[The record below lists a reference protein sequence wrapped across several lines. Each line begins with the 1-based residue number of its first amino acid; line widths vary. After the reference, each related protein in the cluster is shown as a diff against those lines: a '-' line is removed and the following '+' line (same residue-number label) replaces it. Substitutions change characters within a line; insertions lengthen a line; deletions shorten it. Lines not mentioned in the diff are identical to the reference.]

1 MPTTTR
7 LAPAPARPPAGARAL
22 PAHKTRIVATIGPAS
37 EAPET
42 LARLVAAGLDVAR
55 LNLSHGDFE
64 GHARVIERL
73 RAVSREAGRPLAIL
87 ADLPGPKLRIGR
99 LAHEPIEL
107 HAGDA
112 FALAPGDELGDA
124 RRATVSFARLPEVVG
139 PGDTIFLN
147 DGLVRL
153 AVERVAGGVVQ
164 CRVEVGGELRSGKGL
179 NVPGVDLGLSAFTER
194 DRECLRFALEAGV
207 DAISQSFVESA
218 ADVAAVRA
226 AAAELGHQ
234 PFVIAKIERR
244 RALERAGEIV
254 AAADGIMVAR
264 GDLGVEIPIEE
275 IALVQKR
282 LVQRA
287 NLAGKAVITATQ
299 MLESMT
305 ASPRPTRAEATDVA
319 NAILDGTD
327 AVMLSGESAIGR
339 YPVESVAML
348 ARIAASTERLRP
360 ARAVRDALRERP
372 REEGAPVYDLIA
384 LSVDTLIERAAPAAV
399 FVPTEGGT
407 TARRIARFR
416 PQPWIVAV
424 SSSEASCQRL
434 LFTWGVF
441 PVRVRER
448 PYDWRAF
455 ARDWLRA
462 HGVAGQLVLVTEG
475 PSARH
480 PDANDRIEILDLA
493 RTTAPQETPVEPNR

>member
-1 MPTTTR
+1 MPPHPLPAHTT
-7 LAPAPARPPAGARAL
+7 L

-37 EAPET
+37 DAPEV
-42 LARLVAAGLDVAR
+42 LCRMIEAGLSVAR

-73 RAVSREAGRPLAIL
+73 REASRTAGRPLAIL
-87 ADLPGPKLRIGR
+87 ADLPGPKLRIGA
-99 LAHEPIEL
+99 LAREPIEL
-107 HAGDA
+107 RAGDP
-112 FALAPGDELGDA
+112 FELAPGDHVGDEHGA
-124 RRATVSFARLPEVVG
+124 SVSFARLPDAVRA
-139 PGDTIFLN
+139 GDPIFLN

-153 AVERVAGGVVQ
+153 AVERVAAGRVH

-179 NVPGVDLGLSAFTER
+179 NLPGSDLGIPAFTER
-194 DRECLRFALEAGV
+194 DRECLRFALGAGV
-207 DAISQSFVESA
+207 DAVSQSFVESA
-218 ADVAAVRA
+218 EDIAALRR
-226 AAAELGHQ
+226 AAAELGAQ

-244 RALERAGEIV
+244 RALDRVAEIL
-254 AAADGIMVAR
+254 AAADGVMVAR

-287 NLAGKAVITATQ
+287 NLAGKPVITATQ

-305 ASPRPTRAEATDVA
+305 GSPRPTRAEATDVA

-339 YPVESVAML
+339 YPVEAVAML
-348 ARIAASTERLRP
+348 ARIAAAIERLRP

-384 LSVDTLIERAAPAAV
+384 LSVDTLIERAGPAAV
-399 FVPTEGGT
+399 FVPTIGGT

-416 PQPWIVAV
+416 PGPWIVAV
-424 SSSEASCQRL
+424 SASETSCQRL
-434 LFTWGVF
+434 LLTWGVL
-441 PVRVRER
+441 PVRVAER
-448 PYDWRAF
+448 PHDWRPF

-462 HGVAGQLVLVTEG
+462 HGIDGELVLVTEG
-475 PSARH
+475 PSPRH

-493 RTTAPQETPVEPNR
+493 RQEPR

>member
-1 MPTTTR
+1 M
-7 LAPAPARPPAGARAL
+7 L

-37 EAPET
+37 DSPEV
-42 LARLVAAGLDVAR
+42 LARMVAAGMDVAR
-55 LNLSHGDFE
+55 INLSHGDLE
-64 GHARVIERL
+64 GHARVIARL
-73 RAVSREAGRPLAIL
+73 REASRAAARPLAIL

-107 HAGDA
+107 RAGEA
-112 FALAPGDELGDA
+112 FALTPGEQVGDERGA
-124 RRATVSFARLPEVVG
+124 SVSFARLPEAVRS
-139 PGDTIFLN
+139 GDTIFVN

-153 AVERVAGGVVQ
+153 AVETIRAGSVH
-164 CRVEVGGELRSGKGL
+164 CRIEIGGELRSGKGL
-179 NVPGVDLGLSAFTER
+179 NLPGVDLGIPAFTAR
-194 DRECLRFALEAGV
+194 DRECLRWALGAGV
-207 DAISQSFVESA
+207 DAVSQSFVESA
-218 ADVAAVRA
+218 ADVAAVRE
-226 AAAELGHQ
+226 AAAEWGSQ

-244 RALERAGEIV
+244 RALDRAGEIL
-254 AAADGIMVAR
+254 AAADGLMVAR

-287 NLAGKAVITATQ
+287 NLAGKPVITATQ

-327 AVMLSGESAIGR
+327 AVMLSGESAVGR
-339 YPVESVAML
+339 HPVEAVAML
-348 ARIAASTERLRP
+348 ARIAASIERLRP

-372 REEGAPVYDLIA
+372 REEGAPVFDLIA

-399 FVPTEGGT
+399 FVPTIGGI

-416 PQPWIVAV
+416 PKPWIVAV
-424 SSSEASCQRL
+424 SASEASCQRL
-434 LFTWGVF
+434 LFTWGVA
-441 PVRVRER
+441 PVRVAER
-448 PYDWRAF
+448 PHDWRAF
-455 ARDWLRA
+455 ARDWLRE
-462 HGVAGQLVLVTEG
+462 HGVEGQLVLVTEG
-475 PSARH
+475 PSPRH

-493 RTTAPQETPVEPNR
+493 RGAPPPEERR

>member
-1 MPTTTR
+1 MPSSEPKLQR
-7 LAPAPARPPAGARAL
+7 L

-37 EAPET
+37 ESPDT
-42 LARLVAAGLDVAR
+42 LARMVAAGMDVAR
-55 LNLSHGDFE
+55 INLSHGDFAS
-64 GHARVIERL
+64 HARVIARL
-73 RAVSREAGRPLAIL
+73 REASRAAGRPLAIL

-112 FALAPGDELGDA
+112 FALTPGEAVGDQHGA
-124 RRATVSFARLPEVVG
+124 SVSFARLPEVVR

-153 AVERVAGGVVQ
+153 VVKSVAASVVHCTVEI
-164 CRVEVGGELRSGKGL
+164 GGELRSGKGL
-179 NVPGVDLGLSAFTER
+179 NLPGVELGIPAFTAR
-194 DRECLRFALEAGV
+194 DRESLRFALGAGV
-207 DAISQSFVESA
+207 DAVSQSFVESA
-218 ADVAAVRA
+218 ADVAALRA

-234 PFVIAKIERR
+234 LDDSEGQAPGALPFVIAKIERR
-244 RALERAGEIV
+244 RALDRAGEIL
-254 AAADGIMVAR
+254 AAADGLMVAR

-287 NLAGKAVITATQ
+287 NLAGKPVITATQ

-305 ASPRPTRAEATDVA
+305 QSPRPTRAEATDVA

-327 AVMLSGESAIGR
+327 AVMLSGESAVGR
-339 YPVESVAML
+339 HPVEAVAML
-348 ARIAASTERLRP
+348 ARIAASIERLRP

-372 REEGAPVYDLIA
+372 REEDAPVFDLIA

-399 FVPTEGGT
+399 FVPTIGGT

-424 SSSEASCQRL
+424 SPSESSCQRL
-434 LFTWGVF
+434 LFTWGVT

-448 PYDWRAF
+448 PDDWRAF
-455 ARDWLRA
+455 ARDWLHAR
-462 HGVAGQLVLVTEG
+462 GVEGQLVLVTEG
-475 PSARH
+475 PSPRH

-493 RTTAPQETPVEPNR
+493 RGEAAEERQ

>member
-1 MPTTTR
+1 M
-7 LAPAPARPPAGARAL
+7 L

-37 EAPET
+37 ESPEV
-42 LARLVAAGLDVAR
+42 LARMVAAGMDVAR
-55 LNLSHGDFE
+55 INLSHGDFE
-64 GHARVIERL
+64 GHARVIARL
-73 RAVSREAGRPLAIL
+73 REASRAAGRPLAIL

-99 LAHEPIEL
+99 LAREPIEL
-107 HAGDA
+107 RAGDA
-112 FALAPGDELGDA
+112 FALTPGDGVGDERGA
-124 RRATVSFARLPEVVG
+124 SVSFARLPEVVRA
-139 PGDTIFLN
+139 GDTVFLN

-153 AVERVAGGVVQ
+153 VVERVDAPDLRGHQPGSVQ
-164 CRVEVGGELRSGKGL
+164 CRVEIGGELRSGKGL
-179 NVPGVDLGLSAFTER
+179 NLPGLDLGIPAFTER
-194 DRECLRFALEAGV
+194 DRECLRWALGAGV
-207 DAISQSFVESA
+207 DAVSQSFVESA
-218 ADVAAVRA
+218 ADIAAVRA
-226 AAAELGHQ
+226 AAAEWGAQ

-244 RALERAGEIV
+244 RALDRAGEIL
-254 AAADGIMVAR
+254 AAADGLMVAR

-287 NLAGKAVITATQ
+287 NLAGKPIITATQ

-319 NAILDGTD
+319 NAILDGSD
-327 AVMLSGESAIGR
+327 AVMLSGESAVGR
-339 YPVESVAML
+339 YPVEAVAML
-348 ARIAASTERLRP
+348 ARIAASIERLRP

-372 REEGAPVYDLIA
+372 REEGAPVFDLIA

-399 FVPTEGGT
+399 FVPTIGGI

-424 SSSEASCQRL
+424 SASEASCQRL
-434 LFTWGVF
+434 LFTWGVM
-441 PVRVRER
+441 PVRVAER
-448 PYDWRAF
+448 PHDWRAF

-475 PSARH
+475 PSPRH

-493 RTTAPQETPVEPNR
+493 RETLPPEERR